1 MDSKAEVKAEGITA
15 RQYVMNI
22 ANLAD
27 AFANKRGFKKSTGY
41 EIMILNK
48 LETLERLDDFVW
60 VANPRKDQAK
70 VYAKKINLVE
80 LDSMKE
86 STLQNKVTF
95 LQNFVDA
102 CIGHENDMRVIPF
115 ENTRKQ
121 KSKQALEQ
129 SEARARAVFKI

>member
-22 ANLAD
+22 AKLAE
-27 AFANKRGFKKSTGY
+27 AFANKRGFKKATGY

-70 VYAKKINLVE
+70 VYARKINLDE
-80 LDSMKE
+80 LDSMKDT
-86 STLQNKVTF
+86 TLSSKVTF

-102 CIGHENDMRVIPF
+102 CAGHENDMRVIPF
-115 ENTRKQ
+115 ESTRKQ

-129 SEARARAVFKI
+129 SEAKAKAVFKI

>member
-1 MDSKAEVKAEGITA
+1 MDSKAEVKTEGITA
-15 RQYVMNI
+15 RQYVLDI
-22 ANLAD
+22 ANLAET
-27 AFANKRGFKKSTGY
+27 FANKKGFKKSMGY

-48 LETLERLDDFVW
+48 LETLERLDDFMW

-80 LDSMKE
+80 LDSMKDT
-86 STLQNKVTF
+86 TLSNKVTF

-102 CIGHENDMRVIPF
+102 CLGHESDMRVIPF
-115 ENTRKQ
+115 ESTRKQ

-129 SEARARAVFKI
+129 SEAKAKAVFKI